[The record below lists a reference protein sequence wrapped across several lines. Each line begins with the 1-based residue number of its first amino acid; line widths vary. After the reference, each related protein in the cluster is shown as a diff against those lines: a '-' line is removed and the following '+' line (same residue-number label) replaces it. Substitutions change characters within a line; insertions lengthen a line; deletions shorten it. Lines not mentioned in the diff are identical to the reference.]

1 MLRATGPWFII
12 KGMWLLGSNS
22 GKLSSSLCGISVAKW
37 FGRGIFSRF
46 YRSVQKRRPPLLV
59 NSQQFW
65 MTSWVI
71 LPTASVAL
79 EDPNVSSHFFVF
91 FLKYQFCLSHF
102 QPNSPTTARAKCYNT
117 LDAYCRLIALL
128 VRHSGDA
135 SNNVTK
141 INLLSRVSISE
152 VRKHGWRPEIEF
164 ILFVIA
170 LIRWTG
176 NFTLD
181 SMLSS
186 VHPGPVS
193 QKSRKLFG
201 PEKPFVKLRPA
212 NSVKPFFL
220 YFVKGI
226 KI

>member
-12 KGMWLLGSNS
+12 KGMWRLGSNS
-22 GKLSSSLCGISVAKW
+22 GKLSSSLCGISVARW
-37 FGRGIFSRF
+37 FGLGICSRF

-79 EDPNVSSHFFVF
+79 EDPNVSSHFFFF

-164 ILFVIA
+164 YYVCN
-170 LIRWTG
+170 R
-176 NFTLD
+176 LD
-181 SMLSS
+181 PLD
-186 VHPGPVS
+186 
-193 QKSRKLFG
+193 RKLHSWLHVVLSPPRARFSKV
-201 PEKPFVKLRPA
+201 PKTFRARKAIRKTA
-212 NSVKPFFL
+212 TR
-220 YFVKGI
+220 
-226 KI
+226 

>member
-164 ILFVIA
+164 YYVCN
-170 LIRWTG
+170 R
-176 NFTLD
+176 LD
-181 SMLSS
+181 PLD
-186 VHPGPVS
+186 
-193 QKSRKLFG
+193 RKLHSWLHVVLSPPRARFSKA
-201 PEKPFVKLRPA
+201 PKTFRARKAIRKTA
-212 NSVKPFFL
+212 TR
-220 YFVKGI
+220 
-226 KI
+226 